1 MLRNT
6 EHGYGSAA
14 RLLHW
19 SVALLIIGLFI
30 MGLRMGDLP
39 NGPDKMQMYGLHKS
53 LGVLVIM
60 LVAARLA
67 WRAANPAPLAPST
80 TTAVQQAL
88 AQWAHRLLYI
98 LMIAVPVAGVL
109 MSQTGGRPVSFFG
122 LFELPTLMG
131 KNEPLH
137 EALEGAHAVMAFL
150 MIAVVV
156 IHAGAAIWHHFVLK
170 DDVLR
175 RMTSGR
181 LGSQRVG

>member
-19 SVALLIIGLFI
+19 SVALLIIGLFF
-30 MGLRMGDLP
+30 MGLWMEELPKGDFK
-39 NGPDKMQMYGLHKS
+39 GQVYGLHKS
-53 LGVLVIM
+53 VGVLVTL

-67 WRAANPAPLAPST
+67 WRAGNPAPLAPNT
-80 TTAVQQAL
+80 TTAIQQAL
-88 AQWAHRLLYI
+88 AVWAHRLLYV

-109 MSQTGGRPVSFFG
+109 MSQTAGRAVSFFG
-122 LFELPTLMG
+122 WFDLPTLMG

-137 EALEGAHAVMAFL
+137 EALQGAHALLAFL
-150 MIAVVV
+150 MMAVVV
-156 IHAGAAIWHHFVLK
+156 FHIGAAIWHHAVLK

-175 RMTSGR
+175 RMTFGR
-181 LGSQRVG
+181 LGG